1 MHAVRYPQL
10 ADDRPT
16 VWGDVLSDSEPVRPM
31 GIARFDDLTVM
42 EPVDLRTRQRI
53 PPKRRI
59 ARQGYGVV

>member
-1 MHAVRYPQL
+1 
-10 ADDRPT
+10 
-16 VWGDVLSDSEPVRPM
+16 M

-59 ARQGYGVV
+59 TRQGYGVVQIDVLCPTQLNG